1 VDFNVGSY
9 STRTEQAFGGEIIAR
24 LLGFLRPLESWGNDE
39 MLRVCASNADA
50 VLNMSQDAEYGKLV
64 SIFSGCVFQMGDCS
78 ENLRSVRE
86 KKWKPCSVQLE
97 AQQVIII
104 IIMGQK
110 QVLCVAVVEA
120 VLKNDKAVLN
130 LSVLN

>member
-1 VDFNVGSY
+1 MGSF
-9 STRTEQAFGGEIIAR
+9 STRTEQALGGEIIAR

-78 ENLRSVRE
+78 ENLRSVRK
-86 KKWKPCSVQLE
+86 KKWKPYSVQLE

-104 IIMGQK
+104 ILGQK

>member
-1 VDFNVGSY
+1 VDFNVGSF
-9 STRTEQAFGGEIIAR
+9 STRTEQALGGEIIAR

-78 ENLRSVRE
+78 ENLRSVRK
-86 KKWKPCSVQLE
+86 KKWKPYSVQLE

-104 IIMGQK
+104 ILGQK

>member
-1 VDFNVGSY
+1 MGSF
-9 STRTEQAFGGEIIAR
+9 STRTEQALGGEIIAR

-78 ENLRSVRE
+78 ENLRSVRK
-86 KKWKPCSVQLE
+86 KKWKPYSVQLE
-97 AQQVIII
+97 AQQVII

>member
-1 VDFNVGSY
+1 MGSF
-9 STRTEQAFGGEIIAR
+9 STRTEQALGGEIIAR

-78 ENLRSVRE
+78 ENLRNVRK
-86 KKWKPCSVQLE
+86 KKWKPYSVQLE

-104 IIMGQK
+104 IMGQK
-110 QVLCVAVVEA
+110 QVLCMAVVEA

>member
-1 VDFNVGSY
+1 VGSF
-9 STRTEQAFGGEIIAR
+9 STRTEQALGGEIIAR

-78 ENLRSVRE
+78 ENLRSVRK
-86 KKWKPCSVQLE
+86 KKWKPYSVQLE

-104 IIMGQK
+104 ILGQK

>member
-1 VDFNVGSY
+1 MGSF

-50 VLNMSQDAEYGKLV
+50 VLNMSQDAESGKLV
-64 SIFSGCVFQMGDCS
+64 SIVCSCVFEMGDCS
-78 ENLRSVRE
+78 ENLISVRK
-86 KKWKPCSVQLE
+86 KKWRPYSVQLE
-97 AQQVIII
+97 AQQI

-110 QVLCVAVVEA
+110 QVLCVADVEV

-130 LSVLN
+130 LSVLW

>member
-1 VDFNVGSY
+1 VGSF
-9 STRTEQAFGGEIIAR
+9 STRTEQALGGEIIAR

-78 ENLRSVRE
+78 ENLRSVRK
-86 KKWKPCSVQLE
+86 KKWKPYSVQLE
-97 AQQVIII
+97 AQQVII